1 MLVAGAA
8 VFLSTSSALKSV
20 CVSSSL
26 LGPRSRDLGGRD
38 CMSTGVVVWMLRL
51 LVGLLA
57 GRRLAHDEEVDLVAG
72 QSLAREDAIDE
83 ARRGRVED

>member
-1 MLVAGAA
+1 
-8 VFLSTSSALKSV
+8 
-20 CVSSSL
+20 
-26 LGPRSRDLGGRD
+26 
-38 CMSTGVVVWMLRL
+38 MSTGVVVWMLRL